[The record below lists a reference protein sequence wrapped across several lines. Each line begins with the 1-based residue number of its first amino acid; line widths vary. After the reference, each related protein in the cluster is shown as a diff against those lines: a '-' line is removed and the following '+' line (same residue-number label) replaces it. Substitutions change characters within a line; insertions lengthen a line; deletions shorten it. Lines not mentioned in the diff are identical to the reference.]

1 MATET
6 EAKFYIE
13 HRDTLQKRI
22 ESVGATLSEPRV
34 LETNL
39 RFDTPDHDLHQ
50 VGYVLRLRQD
60 TRARMTFKDGEQTQ
74 GGAFNRRELE
84 FTVSDFDTAKELL
97 QALGY
102 EVSFTYEKYRTTYK
116 LDGAEIMLDE
126 MPYGN
131 FVEIEGPE
139 KMIRALAD
147 KLQLKWDAAIQDSYS
162 MLFDKLRAH
171 QGWHMRDLS
180 FENFKQLPVTPE
192 LLGVTP
198 ADK

>member
-6 EAKFYIE
+6 EAKFYIQ
-13 HRDTLQKRI
+13 HPDALRQRI
-22 ESVGATLSEPRV
+22 ESLGATLAEPRV

-50 VGYVLRLRQD
+50 LGYVLRLRQD
-60 TRARMTFKDGEQTQ
+60 TRARMTFKDAEQTQ

-97 QALGY
+97 HALGY

-126 MPYGN
+126 MPYGD

-139 KMIRALAD
+139 DAIRSVAE
-147 KLQLKWDAAIQDSYS
+147 KLRLNWASAIQDSYS
-162 MLFDKLRAH
+162 LLFEKLRAH
-171 QGWHMRDLS
+171 QGWRMRDLS
-180 FENFKQLPVTPE
+180 FANFKQLPVTPE

-198 ADK
+198 ADG

>member
-13 HRDTLQKRI
+13 HPDALQKRI
-22 ESVGATLSEPRV
+22 ESLGATVSEPRV

-39 RFDTPDHDLHQ
+39 RFDTPDRDLRQ
-50 VGYVLRLRQD
+50 LGYVLRLRQD
-60 TRARMTFKDGEQTQ
+60 TRAHMTFKDGDQTQ

-126 MPYGN
+126 LPYGH

-139 KMIRALAD
+139 DAIRAAAE
-147 KLQLKWDAAIQDSYS
+147 KLKLKWDTAVQDSYAL
-162 MLFDKLRAH
+162 LFDKLRAH
-171 QGWHMRDLS
+171 QGWQMRDLS
-180 FENFKQLPVTPE
+180 FANFKQLPVTPE

-198 ADK
+198 ADL

>member
-13 HRDTLQKRI
+13 HPDALQKRI
-22 ESVGATLSEPRV
+22 ESLGATVSEPRV

-39 RFDTPDHDLHQ
+39 RFDTPDRDLRHL
-50 VGYVLRLRQD
+50 GYVLRLRQD
-60 TRARMTFKDGEQTQ
+60 KRARMTFKDGEQAQ

-139 KMIRALAD
+139 DAIRAAAE
-147 KLQLKWDAAIQDSYS
+147 KLQLKWDTAIQDSYS
-162 MLFDKLRAH
+162 LLFEKLRAH
-171 QGWHMRDLS
+171 QGWHMSNLS
-180 FENFKQLPVTPE
+180 FANFKQLPVTPE

-198 ADK
+198 ADV

>member
-6 EAKFYIE
+6 EVKFYIE
-13 HRDTLQKRI
+13 HPDALQKRI
-22 ESVGATLSEPRV
+22 ESIGATLSEPRV

-39 RFDTPDHDLHQ
+39 RFDTPDRDLRQ
-50 VGYVLRLRQD
+50 LGYVLRLRQD
-60 TRARMTFKDGEQTQ
+60 KRARMTFKDGEQAQ

-84 FTVSDFDTAKELL
+84 FTVSDFDAAKELL

-139 KMIRALAD
+139 DAIRAAAE
-147 KLQLKWDAAIQDSYS
+147 KLQLKWDTAIQDSYS
-162 MLFDKLRAH
+162 LLFEKLRAH
-171 QGWHMRDLS
+171 QGWHMSNLS
-180 FENFKQLPVTPE
+180 FANFKQLPVTPE

-198 ADK
+198 ADV